1 MFTPFDG
8 THRCSSYEKWVRAGS
23 QCVQVS
29 SAPMDSKLWG
39 LSVVMDR
46 FGVSDLFDYRNQH
59 AESLDELS
67 GGVYGI
73 RLSESN
79 ISGMSVEDY
88 IHVLS
93 LGSDPKKDERG
104 QRERNLYRQICVM
117 LSAQVLSLLDSFIFP
132 ASLDASLPASQLHG
146 LALVRSSEPRLG
158 FSQGP
163 ILASLVRLSLVLL
176 SHLEPSSVKFLQCC
190 SRLRCFVHWMLELI
204 RESVSLVGYSAA
216 FDELTAPL
224 DRLLLAIVL
233 QCHRGL
239 SRCSA
244 VLMEIEVS
252 DYSMY
257 FPSEEVQKKSYKR
270 VLRVALELREIVLAA
285 FRGRNEVLR
294 AALSPNAFEALQ
306 AGLETNHVGSKEAV
320 IRAFLSNDWVSNF
333 HDVDLRANIAISA
346 QLTDGQDLKGDVTSQ
361 AGLKAIEAL
370 AAESSSIV
378 SDFNRTMDVQFEAY
392 CEYQRQWAET
402 DAVRDLEYEGDNVVQ
417 RLSAKYRSAFSDS
430 AKKLLQRA
438 EAAQSRFLL
447 IERNAI
453 ELWETEAHWKLAEHT
468 DMLNRRIL
476 LVRNRDFSD
485 HHDASY
491 ELMLT
496 KEREKAERDR
506 EERERSKRRKQE
518 EELSELVRR
527 NASAFVPYG
536 EIGDIDVEDE
546 NLDEVDETQPGSI
559 SKQGSGDLASNGIAD
574 SVTAKDTDHSPEGT
588 ALNVIVEDDYG
599 NFEQGEV
606 EKVAESTHSLDGD
619 AWAKTFIWSSS
630 ESVVARFEKVSIVSL
645 QTITEG
651 RLLLT
656 THGLYFNQTGDV
668 VSVMTK
674 QTVNEEA
681 DVEPKS
687 LRWRLSRLTEVH
699 GRRFML
705 RAQALELFFSDTHE
719 LFLNFAGGIRERDRF
734 YAKMRNSCKVSDS
747 LINVLCILAAR
758 PSYHILNMT
767 YHSVL
772 RRFRCC
778 GPQNHLIHGVCSRS
792 PI

>member
-1 MFTPFDG
+1 M
-8 THRCSSYEKWVRAGS
+8 A
-23 QCVQVS
+23 
-29 SAPMDSKLWG
+29 
-39 LSVVMDR
+39 R
-46 FGVSDLFDYRNQH
+46 FGVSELFDYRNQH

-79 ISGMSVEDY
+79 ISGMSADDY
-88 IHVLS
+88 VRVLS
-93 LGSDPKKDERG
+93 LGSQPKRG
-104 QRERNLYRQICVM
+104 ERNLYRQICVL

-132 ASLDASLPASQLHG
+132 ESLDASLPASQLHG

-204 RESVSLVGYSAA
+204 RESVSLGGYSAA

-239 SRCSA
+239 ARCSA
-244 VLMEIEVS
+244 VLVEIEVS
-252 DYSMY
+252 DYSVY

-285 FRGRNEVLR
+285 YRGRNEVLR
-294 AALSPNAFEALQ
+294 AALSPTAFDALQ
-306 AGLETNHVGSKEAV
+306 TGLETNHMGSKEAV

-333 HDVDLRANIAISA
+333 HDVDLRGNITIPA
-346 QLTDGQDLKGDVTSQ
+346 QLTDGQNPASSDTSQ
-361 AGLKAIEAL
+361 AGIKAIEAL
-370 AAESSSIV
+370 AAESNSII
-378 SDFNRTMDVQFEAY
+378 SDFNRTMDIQFEAY

-417 RLSAKYRSAFSDS
+417 RLSAKHRSNFNES
-430 AKKLLQRA
+430 AKQLLLRA
-438 EAAQSRFLL
+438 DAAQSRFLL
-447 IERNAI
+447 VERNVI
-453 ELWETEAHWKLAEHT
+453 ELWSTEAHWKLAEHT
-468 DMLNRRIL
+468 DRLNRRIL
-476 LVRNRDFSD
+476 LVRNRDFND

-496 KEREKAERDR
+496 QEREKAERDR
-506 EERERSKRRKQE
+506 EERERKKMKKHE

-527 NASAFVPYG
+527 NADAFVPHG
-536 EIGDIDVEDE
+536 EIGDVDVEDE
-546 NLDEVDETQPGSI
+546 NFEDIDETHPKSASEQDND
-559 SKQGSGDLASNGIAD
+559 DLASTDCTD
-574 SVTAKDTDHSPEGT
+574 SVTANETNQAPDGAT
-588 ALNVIVEDDYG
+588 ALDVFVEDG
-599 NFEQGEV
+599 IKE
-606 EKVAESTHSLDGD
+606 VAESTHSLDED
-619 AWAKTFIWSSS
+619 AWAKTFIWASS
-630 ESVVARFEKVSIVSL
+630 EAVVARFEAVSVVSL

-674 QTVNEEA
+674 ESVHEEA
-681 DVEPKS
+681 VLEPAS

-699 GRRFML
+699 GRRFMF
-705 RAQALELFFSDTHE
+705 RAQALELFFSDSHE
-719 LFLNFAGGIRERDRF
+719 LFLNFAGGIRERNRF
-734 YAKMRNSCKVSDS
+734 YAKMRNSCKVSVC
-747 LINVLCILAAR
+747 LIVSEI
-758 PSYHILNMT
+758 
-767 YHSVL
+767 
-772 RRFRCC
+772 
-778 GPQNHLIHGVCSRS
+778 
-792 PI
+792 